1 MKKKSVLE
9 RIRYRL
15 DRLMSR
21 GAISMSL
28 LLFAVTAALVAVIG
42 IVAYLVS
49 GEGSVVYQIWNSLM
63 HTLDAGNLAGV
74 PADNLLYLIL
84 MFLATLCGLFLTSV
98 LVGIIATGVE
108 GKLRD
113 LRKGT
118 SVVQDKSH
126 TVVVG
131 FDNNAY
137 DLLRELI
144 EANAN
149 KKKET
154 IVVLGVQPK
163 EEMEE
168 LNRYIHVF
176 CCIYL

>member
-84 MFLATLCGLFLTSV
+84 MFLATPLRPVSHQCSGRYYRHRCGGKTPGS
-98 LVGIIATGVE
+98 AE
-108 GKLRD
+108 GHFR
-113 LRKGT
+113 GA
-118 SVVQDKSH
+118 
-126 TVVVG
+126 G
-131 FDNNAY
+131 
-137 DLLRELI
+137 
-144 EANAN
+144 
-149 KKKET
+149 
-154 IVVLGVQPK
+154 
-163 EEMEE
+163 EEPHCGDG
-168 LNRYIHVF
+168 L
-176 CCIYL
+176 